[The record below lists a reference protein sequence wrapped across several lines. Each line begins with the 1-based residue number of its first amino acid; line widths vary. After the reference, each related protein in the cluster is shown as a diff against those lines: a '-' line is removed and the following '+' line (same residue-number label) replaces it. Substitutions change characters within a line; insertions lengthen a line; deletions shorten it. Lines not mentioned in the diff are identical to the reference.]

1 MKDYPNK
8 YTLKSENKQIM
19 GKPLDP
25 DFKYEMVFTY
35 QCLGVKQKD
44 IGKMTGRDQG
54 SVSRL
59 VNFTPSRPHSTS
71 KEWQREWKTNWRK
84 NNPEKVK
91 EIAKRS
97 NHKRY
102 QDPKHRA
109 ALRDADKRRKY
120 QIRNE
125 QPCEQVKAIYLLAY
139 NLTQA
144 TGIQYAVDHIQPL
157 CAGGEHA
164 AYNLQVIPQDQN
176 ATKSGKWGVTE
187 QQYFCNGLF
196 D

>member
-1 MKDYPNK
+1 
-8 YTLKSENKQIM
+8 M

-25 DFKYEMVFTY
+25 DFKYEMVFAY
-35 QCLGVKQKD
+35 RCLGVKQKD

-59 VNFTPSRPHSTS
+59 VRFEPARPHSVT
-71 KEWQREWKTNWRK
+71 KEWRLEWHANWRK
-84 NNPEKVK
+84 NNPDKVK
-91 EIAKRS
+91 AIQKRS
-97 NHKRY
+97 NQKRY

-109 ALRDADKRRKY
+109 ALRDANKRHKY
-120 QIRNE
+120 RMRGE
-125 QPCEQVKAIYLLAY
+125 QPCQQVKAIYLLAY

-144 TGIQYAVDHIQPL
+144 TGIQYVVDHIQPL

-164 AYNLQVIPQDQN
+164 AYNLQVIPWEQN
-176 ATKSGKWGVTE
+176 ASKSGKWGVAE
-187 QQYFCNGLF
+187 QTYFCNGLF